1 MIKGIFQFYT
11 MRQFK
16 LTTDILVAEEIEKV
30 LRNESC
36 GAEVIF
42 CGSVRSSSKG
52 ENVVALEFETYEAMA
67 TKELHRIADEIEMKW
82 KVHSIVLQHRLGR
95 VAVGELAVIA
105 AIAAPHRKEAFEA
118 CQFLMDQLKAT
129 VPIWKKEIL
138 TSGEVWVSAFP

>member
-1 MIKGIFQFYT
+1 

-16 LTTDILVAEEIEKV
+16 LTTDTLVTGEIEKF

-52 ENVVALEFETYEAMA
+52 KNVVALEFEAYEAMVS
-67 TKELHRIADEIEMKW
+67 KELHRIADEIDIKW
-82 KVHSIVLQHRLGR
+82 KVHSIVLHHRLGK
-95 VAVGELAVIA
+95 VEVGELAVIA
-105 AIAAPHRKEAFEA
+105 AIASTHRKEAFEA
-118 CQFLMDQLKAT
+118 CQFLMDQLKT
-129 VPIWKKEIL
+129 SVPIWKKEIL